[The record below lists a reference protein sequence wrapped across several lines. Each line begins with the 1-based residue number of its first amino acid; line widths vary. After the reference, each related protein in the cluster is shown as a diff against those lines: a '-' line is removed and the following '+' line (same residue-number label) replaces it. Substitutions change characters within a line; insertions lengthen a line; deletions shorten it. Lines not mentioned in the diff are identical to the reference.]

1 MFKNQYL
8 TLRIGS
14 LLVGLGLGLLI
25 GYIIVNTTMGN
36 VSDATWMIRETQ
48 SVIYGASTLL
58 FGGMGLIA
66 GFIAEIRLKKK

>member
-1 MFKNQYL
+1 M
-8 TLRIGS
+8 
-14 LLVGLGLGLLI
+14 GLGLGLLI
-25 GYIIVNTTMGN
+25 GFIIVNASMGR
-36 VSDATWMIRETQ
+36 VSDVSREMAQTQ

>member
-1 MFKNQYL
+1 MHQWAE
-8 TLRIGS
+8 
-14 LLVGLGLGLLI
+14 LVMSAGEMAP
-25 GYIIVNTTMGN
+25 NT
-36 VSDATWMIRETQ
+36 